1 MDSNNREQSGVSAN
15 NNVVLMLDTNEND
28 SMLSLKDLLYSVL
41 RNLGIILIVAIVLGG
56 ALFAYK
62 ITRKTNGVI
71 SYSNNVLDTS
81 VQYDN
86 ESDVEYQLR
95 VQKVG
100 RAKDL
105 ANTITRVN
113 SQIDHQRRYVTD
125 SVYMQIDAENVY
137 ETKVQYVVSMDD
149 NAVAGVD
156 RALVNAYQNAVF
168 SGDYLDDYAKEHN
181 IKPDYIKEVI
191 SFESAVTDSSIV
203 TTEAGASKAASF
215 TVKII
220 GPTNEFTADIADL
233 IQARIKSSV
242 SQLKNKVSDHKLTL
256 VAVQDNVKV
265 DASIRDNQANQ
276 TTRIETLQKQIIGF
290 NDALDQIASDLYL
303 SGKEDI
309 LGYFA
314 NEADALVSDAALT
327 DNTVEVTS
335 GGDLKSSVKFGA
347 IGFIAGFFVVAVI
360 LILAYVFGKKVTT
373 QAQFFGKFKSVKKIG
388 VLKPTGNRCKYTEY
402 IDVKSEDDSKMS
414 AENVNKLISNNYAN
428 IIKGLDK
435 VLITGTGDKKAMEET
450 VKKLGLKGDFK
461 PDIFSDPDVL
471 KDIPDYDA
479 VVLLEQRKVSL
490 CKDIA
495 NEIDLINNAGTKIIG
510 AIII

>member
-1 MDSNNREQSGVSAN
+1 MDSTNREQSGVNAN

-28 SMLSLKDLLYSVL
+28 SMFSLKDLLYSVL
-41 RNLGIILIVAIVLGG
+41 RNLGIVLIVAIVLGG

-62 ITRKTNGVI
+62 ITRKNNSVI
-71 SYSNNVLDTS
+71 SFNNALDTS
-81 VQYDN
+81 VQYDD

-105 ANTITRVN
+105 AVTINRVN
-113 SQIDHQRRYVTD
+113 SQIEHQRRYLTD
-125 SVYMQIDAENVY
+125 SVYMQIDAENVF

-156 RALVNAYQNAVF
+156 RALVNAYQNAVY
-168 SGDYLDDYAKEHN
+168 SGTYLDDYANGHN

-191 SFESAVTDSSIV
+191 YFESAVSDSTIV
-203 TTEAGASKAASF
+203 STEAGASKAASF
-215 TVKII
+215 TVRII
-220 GPTNEFTADIADL
+220 GPTSEFTDDVAAL
-233 IQARIKSSV
+233 VQERVKSSV
-242 SQLKNKVSDHKLTL
+242 DQLKNKVADHKLTL

-276 TTRIETLQKQIIGF
+276 TTRIETLQKQVIGF

-314 NEADALVSDAALT
+314 DEADALVSDAALT

-402 IDVKSEDDSKMS
+402 IDVKSEDDSKLS

-461 PDIFSDPDVL
+461 PDIFNDPDVL

-490 CKDIA
+490 YKDIA
-495 NEIDLINNAGTKIIG
+495 NEIDLIGNAGTNIIG